1 MNVRQELM
9 RVGEEPMKRTPLLIV
24 VLILNLLM
32 IALSGCAVD
41 SPDAGSGDVGGDLE
55 WAIAIHGGAGTI
67 PKSDPEEISRGY
79 RESLKQALEIGRSVL
94 QEGGTALDA
103 VEKVL
108 IFMEDDPHFNAGKGA
123 VYNRDGGHE
132 LDASIMDGSNLAC
145 GAVGGVTTVKNPI
158 ILARRVMSETRHVLL
173 MGEGAERFADVMG
186 VERVEPSYFDTER
199 RHEQWRRHIE
209 KSGGGERSALV
220 PAETATLPRDR
231 GTAGDTVLSRDRGT
245 VGAVALDRKGNLAAA
260 TSTGGLTGKMFGR
273 IGDTPIIGAGNYAS
287 NAGCAVSGTGTGEE
301 FIRHNVAYRVSALM
315 EYKGLSLQDAAEEVV
330 HRILKPGD
338 GGIIAADRRGNL
350 ALVFNSNG
358 MYRGAADSSGRFEV
372 AIWE

>member
-1 MNVRQELM
+1 MIRA
-9 RVGEEPMKRTPLLIV
+9 PLPIV
-24 VLILNLLM
+24 VLILVVVL
-32 IALSGCAVD
+32 IAQTGCVVD
-41 SPDAGSGDVGGDLE
+41 YSDVGGDDVGNDLE

-67 PKSDPEEISRGY
+67 SKSEPEEISRGY
-79 RESLKQALEIGRSVL
+79 QESLKQALEIGRSVL

-123 VYNRDGGHE
+123 VYTRDGGHE

-158 ILARRVMSETRHVLL
+158 ILARRVMNETRHVLL
-173 MGEGAERFADVMG
+173 MGAGAERFADVMG

-199 RHEQWRRHIE
+199 RHEQWRRHVE

-220 PAETATLPRDR
+220 P
-231 GTAGDTVLSRDRGT
+231 VRDRGT
-245 VGAVALDRKGNLAAA
+245 VGAVALDRDGNLAAA

-301 FIRHNVAYRVSALM
+301 FIRYNVAYRVSALM
-315 EYKGLSLQDAAEEVV
+315 EYKGLSLQEAAEEVV
-330 HRILKPGD
+330 HRVLKPDD

-372 AIWE
+372 AIWD

>member
-1 MNVRQELM
+1 
-9 RVGEEPMKRTPLLIV
+9 MKRAPLLIV
-24 VLILNLLM
+24 VLIILT
-32 IALSGCAVD
+32 GCAAD
-41 SPDAGSGDVGGDLE
+41 SAHVAGDLE

-79 RESLKQALEIGRSVL
+79 QESLRQALEIGRSIL
-94 QEGGTALDA
+94 REGGTALDA
-103 VEKVL
+103 VEKVV

-132 LDASIMDGSNLAC
+132 LDASIMDGRTLAC
-145 GAVGGVTTVKNPI
+145 GAVAGVTTVKNPI
-158 ILARRVMSETRHVLL
+158 ILARRVMNETRHVLL
-173 MGEGAERFADVMG
+173 MGEGAERFAGLMG
-186 VERVEPSYFDTER
+186 VARVEPKYFDTER
-199 RHEQWRRHIE
+199 RREQWRRHLE
-209 KSGGGERSALV
+209 ESAGGDRAALV
-220 PAETATLPRDR
+220 QADDATLP
-231 GTAGDTVLSRDRGT
+231 RDRGT
-245 VGAVALDRKGNLAAA
+245 VGAVAVDRHGNLAAA

-287 NAGCAVSGTGTGEE
+287 NSGSAVSGTGTGEE

-315 EYKGLSLQDAAEEVV
+315 EYRGLSLQEAAEEVV
-330 HRILKPGD
+330 HRVLKPDD